1 MVVGWVCGNLLGTPS
16 SAGSIHWAFL
26 LSVSNKKVLVP
37 RREQGQKKQFLRYH
51 LVCRKSDRSSRRQ
64 HAVCPVTLAM
74 RQKILWYT
82 PFPSA
87 LGGPFAAP
95 LFALLSAMQNSLWMR
110 LAALLPLRWFQ
121 LMLRHLYT
129 IRVCLSRTF
138 FHRERTIFQYS
149 RTTPLTMPMI
159 SALVPSM
166 GL

>member
-1 MVVGWVCGNLLGTPS
+1 MGSCWGRHRLPGAYMRHFSFPKVIKKPLFPLVGTRTEKTISAVPPCLPEIRPLCTAPTRRLPVNAGNASEDTP
-16 SAGSIHWAFL
+16 
-26 LSVSNKKVLVP
+26 VN
-37 RREQGQKKQFLRYH
+37 
-51 LVCRKSDRSSRRQ
+51 
-64 HAVCPVTLAM
+64 
-74 RQKILWYT
+74 

-121 LMLRHLYT
+121 FMLRHLY
-129 IRVCLSRTF
+129 IICVRLSRTF
-138 FHRERTIFQYS
+138 FVWRGLFSQYS
-149 RTTPLTMPMI
+149 RTTALTTPMI